1 MIEGFF
7 VHNTWL
13 TSRWSQPGIAFRF
26 IVHGFFSG
34 GSARWPHRTMSV
46 YYYVTRNS
54 GPFVKEGR
62 REITEAEW
70 RAAVAADPELAV
82 EQPEQSGPRGA
93 SSGVWAVWHSYPGGY
108 PAWFVLLKNGDVEVK
123 EMDEALYGKFK
134 RL

>member
-1 MIEGFF
+1 
-7 VHNTWL
+7 
-13 TSRWSQPGIAFRF
+13 
-26 IVHGFFSG
+26 
-34 GSARWPHRTMSV
+34 MSV